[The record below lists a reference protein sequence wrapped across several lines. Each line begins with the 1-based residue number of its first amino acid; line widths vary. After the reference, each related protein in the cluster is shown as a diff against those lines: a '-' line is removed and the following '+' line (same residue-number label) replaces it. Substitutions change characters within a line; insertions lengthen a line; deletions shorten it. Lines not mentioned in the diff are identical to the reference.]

1 MNNVILLGFTACG
14 KSSIGARLAEMT
26 GRRFMD
32 TDVLVEDLHV
42 QRYGEALSC
51 REIYARHGEDLLRDL
66 ETEIVRSLPERA
78 DSVIATGGGVI
89 LRPENVD
96 SLHRAGQCVFLD
108 VPMDVL
114 QARLHRRPASRL
126 FSSKSA
132 AEAYAER
139 RPLYLSAADLHYT
152 VKEWYGREGV
162 VLGLLKRINEARHG
176 Q

>member
-1 MNNVILLGFTACG
+1 MNIILLGFTACG

-26 GRRFMD
+26 GKRFMD
-32 TDVLVEDLHV
+32 TDRMVEDLYR

-51 REIYARHGEDLLRDL
+51 REIYARQGEEMLRNL
-66 ETEIVRSLPERA
+66 ETEVVRDLPERT

-89 LRPENVD
+89 LRQENVD
-96 SLHRAGQCVFLD
+96 ALHRAGQCIFLD

-114 QARLHRRPASRL
+114 QNRLHRRPSSRL
-126 FSSKSA
+126 FSKKSA

-139 RPLYLSAADLHYT
+139 SPLYLSAADLHYT
-152 VKEWYGREGV
+152 VKEWHGREGV
-162 VLGLLKRINEARHG
+162 ALDLLKHINEARHG